1 MLKEKETIVTYITN
15 KCEQK
20 ISLDKGNVNKV
31 VSIMKETFNIP
42 TGEATDMISGRV
54 DLMTSS
60 DFMLFALLTA
70 MDTVLETHKVKLYF
84 TPIEIKE
91 YSNTKYT
98 ESKIEFPINIKCVK
112 VAEDQWIGA
121 ASVKFLMALRKA
133 QMINY
138 NVNAQRTMQRIIR
151 KDKEIYK
158 IMLNKSAISE
168 IQTSLEE
175 GTYIPNTITL
185 NIPEDDN
192 VDFEYDTESSTLVIN
207 QLKYFDISDGY
218 HRYMAMCRESDNNPD
233 FDYPIELR
241 IVSFSDDRVKQ
252 FIYQEDQKTKM
263 KKVDSDS
270 MNMASL
276 ANIVLERLN
285 RDTLFDLQGQINRNE
300 GVINFGELAAIVD
313 YFYFK
318 QPVKKADR
326 NIKIREVENELREK
340 FNSLINADESWL
352 KERHSFTQLMIA
364 VYCFSNNIDAKET
377 VKLVAKADKL
387 NPVMFNNK
395 RPRKVMVNE
404 IEKLRK

>member
-1 MLKEKETIVTYITN
+1 
-15 KCEQK
+15 
-20 ISLDKGNVNKV
+20 
-31 VSIMKETFNIP
+31 
-42 TGEATDMISGRV
+42 
-54 DLMTSS
+54 
-60 DFMLFALLTA
+60 
-70 MDTVLETHKVKLYF
+70 
-84 TPIEIKE
+84 
-91 YSNTKYT
+91 
-98 ESKIEFPINIKCVK
+98 
-112 VAEDQWIGA
+112 
-121 ASVKFLMALRKA
+121 MALRKA

-318 QPVKKADR
+318 QPIKKADR

-340 FNSLINADESWL
+340 FNSLINVDDSWL
-352 KERHSFTQLMIA
+352 KERHTFTQLMIV

-395 RPRKVMVNE
+395 RPRKGMVNE